1 MKKAYEVLGVD
12 CNADE
17 AAINAAFRR
26 AAKECHPDLNRGDRD
41 GERRLRRL
49 IAARAA
55 LARSRRRDG
64 TRSRRRGLAVWAA
77 QRRPA
82 VLFTIILAVA
92 VPPAAATGLLLLC
105 FMSQSRVSTQA
116 TSPFQTA
123 TVSQENLGPA
133 SPHPVWK
140 VSLRERKEVFR
151 SRPIVHEAANV
162 VNRNRR
168 QLVVSAK
175 CMGIG
180 RCYWFWP

>member
-1 MKKAYEVLGVD
+1 MKKPYEVLGVD

-26 AAKECHPDLNRGDRD
+26 AAKECHPDLNKGDRD

-64 TRSRRRGLAVWAA
+64 TKSKRGGLAVWAA
-77 QRRPA
+77 QRRRS
-82 VLFTIILAVA
+82 VLFTITLAVA
-92 VPPAAATGLLLLC
+92 VPPAAATGLLLLY

-116 TSPFQTA
+116 ASPFQTA
-123 TVSQENLGPA
+123 TVSQENPLTS
-133 SPHPVWK
+133 SPNPVWK
-140 VSLRERKEVFR
+140 VSLRQRKEVVR
-151 SRPIVHEAANV
+151 SRSVEAGNV
-162 VNRNRR
+162 ASRNRR
-168 QLVVSAK
+168 RLVVSAK